1 MPVLITQVI
10 QLVATLFGLAGVLLV
25 VWGGIIAIIELLRV
39 ELIDRGKD
47 RKKLVE
53 RLRVDFGQKIVL
65 GLEFFLA
72 GDLLR
77 LIETPTIDHL
87 IRLGGLVFIRTTLA
101 YFLSKEIDK
110 HK

>member
-10 QLVATLFGLAGVLLV
+10 QFTAVLFGLAGVILV
-25 VWGGIIAIIELLRV
+25 VWGGIVAVFELLRV

-53 RLRVDFGQKIVL
+53 MLRVDFGQKIVL

-77 LIETPTIDHL
+77 LIVTPSTEGIIRVGGIVL
-87 IRLGGLVFIRTTLA
+87 IRTILA